1 MRKTLLALGAAAV
14 ALTATPA
21 LADRHHNHGYR
32 HHGRDCARWRHGHC
46 VRWMNHGYAMSMA
59 RHGRYRVGYRFGP
72 DYSYTEY
79 SALPPMYVKRYDL
92 TPRYRYVY
100 SDNQIYVVDP
110 TTYAITRIL
119 NAIPPR

>member
-1 MRKTLLALGAAAV
+1 MTKTLLALGAAAV

-21 LADRHHNHGYR
+21 LADRHYDHDNGWR

-59 RHGRYRVGYRFGP
+59 RHNRYRVGYRFGP

-79 SALPPMYVKRYDL
+79 SALPPMYVQRYHL
-92 TPRYRYVY
+92 TDRNRYVY
-100 SDNQIYVVDP
+100 TNNQVYVVDP

-119 NAIPPR
+119 SGR